1 MAALNQEELYRWRK
15 PDSVAHSKELAR
27 MLFYIAPMIWGVRLY
42 DTHWASKTG
51 RQTDLYEITR
61 RARGDWSNDVPVP
74 LPRRRKRTLTGPLP
88 PLETVSSLSESIRR
102 SRQQTDPQT
111 GCKLLNMLPYEIR
124 QDIYDEI
131 LLGGKEAKLIHILRK
146 HGRLGHWRCR
156 VVHGGT
162 EECDSRDKRRCMEGW
177 LTYKAKKYHL
187 DKQGIVSCVSAC
199 GELRILIGP

>member
-1 MAALNQEELYRWRK
+1 
-15 PDSVAHSKELAR
+15 
-27 MLFYIAPMIWGVRLY
+27 MLFYIAPMVWGVRLY

-61 RARGDWSNDVPVP
+61 RAKGDWSNDVPVP

-88 PLETVSSLSESIRR
+88 ALETVSSLSDSIRR
-102 SRQQTDPQT
+102 SRQQTDPQA
-111 GCKLLNMLPYEIR
+111 GCMLLNMLPYEIR

-162 EECDSRDKRRCMEGW
+162 EECDSKDKKRCMEGW

-187 DKQGIVSCVSAC
+187 DRQGIVCRRH
-199 GELRILIGP
+199 L